1 MLYGYGSTREPLGG
15 RLVGGVLLG
24 CLMVAMLALSILAFQ
39 RQGATTEKAAAAAA
53 AAAASPVT
61 EVADLSTTSVP
72 FLDGQIQ
79 FVVQSIRPLEAT
91 QAMQTETVQV
101 VRVGVTNTGAT
112 PQLVS
117 FADQLLLGDQGREL
131 APDPALLPQLNNGKV
146 AVLLPPDG
154 DATMSIPYI
163 VPIGTKPVAIT
174 LHAGP
179 EVPGV
184 ALPSNGYP
192 LQSK

>member
-24 CLMVAMLALSILAFQ
+24 CLVVAMLALSILAFQ
-39 RQGATTEKAAAAAA
+39 RQGATTEKAAAAA

-117 FADQLLLGDQGREL
+117 FADQLLLGDQGHEL

-184 ALPSNGYP
+184 ALPSNGSP